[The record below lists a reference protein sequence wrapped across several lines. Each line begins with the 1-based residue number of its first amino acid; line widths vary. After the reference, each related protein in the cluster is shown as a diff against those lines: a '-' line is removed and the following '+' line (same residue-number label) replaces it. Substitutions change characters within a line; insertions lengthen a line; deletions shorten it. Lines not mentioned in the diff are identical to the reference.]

1 MQVYGDRAH
10 TARMRA
16 ALEGG
21 SAWNP
26 YAGARCRFF
35 RSTEYSRPEAD
46 IIAYGTN

>member
-21 SAWNP
+21 S
-26 YAGARCRFF
+26 
-35 RSTEYSRPEAD
+35 RPEPLRGRAVSPLSRHRWRYA
-46 IIAYGTN
+46 ISYRTN